1 MMPRFLSTLTT
12 VRRTHCRANWQFA
25 LLGAVALL
33 LTGCWPMPALPSAT
47 PQRTRSAAT
56 PRPVVTPRLTDGE
69 VPTPASTRPGTRK
82 LFVEPDDGAEPV
94 LEVIRD
100 ARRSVDVVVYLLTE
114 RSVIDALV
122 AAGIPKEQMKTTGY
136 SIYPVYQDSTGLLN
150 PKITTYRVANTL
162 QVILKDVNQTGN
174 VIDTAVTAGVNT
186 VNSIQ
191 FMLSDEQAQTLRT
204 EALKKAVTLARADA
218 DVVAAALGVN
228 ITGTQSADI
237 SQGYMPVVYD
247 TYRAEAAITKS
258 AVPTPIQPGDITVTA
273 QVTITYS
280 IR

>member
-1 MMPRFLSTLTT
+1 MKRRLSIFITALALVTMAVIGCAAAQTTDAANINVPHVSGSGTVTGTPDRAHLTFAVET
-12 VRRTHCRANWQFA
+12 ENPNVKTAQSDNAVRMNA
-25 LLGAVALL
+25 
-33 LTGCWPMPALPSAT
+33 
-47 PQRTRSAAT
+47 
-56 PRPVVTPRLTDGE
+56 
-69 VPTPASTRPGTRK
+69 
-82 LFVEPDDGAEPV
+82 
-94 LEVIRD
+94 
-100 ARRSVDVVVYLLTE
+100 
-114 RSVIDALV
+114 VIDALV
-122 AAGIPKEQMKTTGY
+122 AAGIPKDQMKTTGY